1 MLRNVTIMATSTNSS
16 VIGHVVYTEGRTPN
30 VKVGPYGS
38 LVIALDTPV
47 PCIVDAQT
55 VEVKELNLAKAV
67 VARTAH
73 IKYTGLDAYLKA
85 MESKARAK
93 VKEYNKTA
101 VATGAPVKDADIT
114 ASAVISVCWS
124 KIYAFSN
131 LTITPVE
138 YVAGEELGAGIVAQ
152 KDGYRYDVTDI
163 EITDAELLNA
173 INPLDDDLLTAL
185 GL

>member
-1 MLRNVTIMATSTNSS
+1 MLKNVTIMATSTNSS

-30 VKVGPYGS
+30 AKVGPYGS
-38 LVIALDTPV
+38 LVIALDAPV
-47 PCIVDAQT
+47 PCIVGDKT
-55 VEVKELNLAKAV
+55 LETKELNLAKAV
-67 VARTAH
+67 VARAAH
-73 IKYTGLDAYLKA
+73 MKYTGLDAYLKA
-85 MESKARAK
+85 METKARNK

-101 VATGAPVKDADIT
+101 AATGAPVKDADVT
-114 ASAVISVCWS
+114 AAAVVSVCWS

-152 KDGYRYDVTDI
+152 KGGYRYDISDI
-163 EITDAELLNA
+163 EITDAELLAA
-173 INPLDDDLLTAL
+173 INPLDDDLLVAL

>member
-1 MLRNVTIMATSTNSS
+1 MATSTNTS

-30 VKVGPYGS
+30 VKVGLYGS
-38 LVIALDTPV
+38 LVVTLDESV
-47 PCIVDAQT
+47 PCIVDGQT

-67 VARTAH
+67 VARAAH

-85 MESKARAK
+85 MENKARTK

-101 VATGAPVKDADIT
+101 NTAGLPVKDVDVT
-114 ASAVISVCWS
+114 VSAVISVCWS
-124 KIYAFSN
+124 KIYAYSN
-131 LTITPVE
+131 LSITPVE

-163 EITDAELLNA
+163 EITDAELLAA
-173 INPLDDDLLTAL
+173 INPLDDDLLAAL